1 MARNEISLTLG
12 HILLSFGSKSERN
25 TNVNTNIKYFTKN

>member
-12 HILLSFGSKSERN
+12 HVLLSFD
-25 TNVNTNIKYFTKN
+25 TKNKTKKNPKL